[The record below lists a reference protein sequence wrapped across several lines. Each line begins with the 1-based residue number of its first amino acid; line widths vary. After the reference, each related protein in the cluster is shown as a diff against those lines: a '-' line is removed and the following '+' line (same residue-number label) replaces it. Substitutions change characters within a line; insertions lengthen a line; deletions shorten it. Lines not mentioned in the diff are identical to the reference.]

1 MFEKLRNAKLR
12 VLGWLRRITGGRG
25 EREISESRD
34 TDADTPRDTENAVE
48 PLGQAPTPREVWGQA
63 QGQAPAAESCPYC
76 ASKQFVR
83 RGTRKKKL
91 EIAQLYLCRACGKTF
106 TAQSV
111 KGRRYPLY
119 LIIESVQYYYLGY
132 SLTQSSAIV
141 RAKFGVAIP
150 PATISDWTREFAA
163 FCPYTRL
170 REFALKR
177 FSAKDAVVV
186 TSMAHRQT
194 YRFRYHRAKISLI
207 LDDFKHRKFER
218 LRDYLESVSAETPH
232 HYFQEGDRISETKA
246 RFSYEGVYLRAKE
259 NYATRIAHFVLQAVK
274 ENKFRHEAL
283 QRFMIA
289 TDSVTV
295 ATEVPVYITGE
306 DMEHL
311 QRALGFEIAGF
322 DDWKKDKR
330 RILITGHI
338 DFLQVRNGQV
348 HIMDYKPHAEKE
360 RPIEQLTWYALA
372 LSRLTGLRLY
382 EFVCAWFDDT
392 HYFEFYPLHVVMK
405 KTKRGGKARKKKWN
419 AELKVGVARPLEE
432 VTAPPGKR
440 RATILPP

>member
-1 MFEKLRNAKLR
+1 MAQREFDNYMPGIFSRAKAAFGHFFIYLK
-12 VLGWLRRITGGRG
+12 TGLAAVRHSVSSA
-25 EREISESRD
+25 ERSLHPAAPD
-34 TDADTPRDTENAVE
+34 PLPAQE
-48 PLGQAPTPREVWGQA
+48 PF
-63 QGQAPAAESCPYC
+63 AESCPYC
-76 ASKQFVR
+76 ASKHFVK
-83 RGTRKKKL
+83 RGVRKKKL
-91 EIAQLYLCRACGKTF
+91 EIVQLYLCRACKKTF
-106 TAQSV
+106 TAQFI
-111 KGRRYPLY
+111 KGKRYPLF
-119 LIIESVQYYYLGY
+119 IVIEALQYYYLGC
-132 SLTQSSAIV
+132 SLVQTSSILAQ
-141 RAKFGVAIP
+141 KFSITVP
-150 PATISDWTREFAA
+150 PATISDWTAEFSEL
-163 FCPYTRL
+163 CRYSRL
-170 REFALKR
+170 REFAMKR
-177 FSAKDAVVV
+177 FAPREAVVL

-194 YRFRYHRAKISLI
+194 YRFRYHRAKLNLI
-207 LDDFKHRKFER
+207 LEDFKHRKFER

-232 HYFQEGDRISETKA
+232 HYFQEGERISEVKQ
-246 RFSYEGVYLRAKE
+246 RFNYDGVYLRAKE
-259 NYATRIAHFVLQAVK
+259 NYATRISHFVLQAVK

-295 ATEVPVYITGE
+295 ASEVPVYITGE

-322 DDWKKDKR
+322 EEWKKSRR
-330 RILITGHI
+330 RILITGHV

-348 HIMDYKPHAEKE
+348 HILDYKPRAEKE

-405 KTKRGGKARKKKWN
+405 KTKRGGKARKKKWS
-419 AELKVGVARPLEE
+419 AELKVGIARPLEA

-440 RATILPP
+440 RAPIV